1 MLGVAGG
8 PHHVLLLLLIVTSF
22 EPAPRTLPIC
32 HLANLPFVVCLASN
46 KYSRAATSSDGSC
59 IRGFWITSDG
69 HIVGRYGNG
78 STRVVIPFV
87 AVGLVVCISF
97 LAAGGRPDRHRSRT

>member
-1 MLGVAGG
+1 MLGIACSL
-8 PHHVLLLLLIVTSF
+8 HHVLLLLLVFLRLET
-22 EPAPRTLPIC
+22 APRTLPIC
-32 HLANLPFVVCLASN
+32 HLANLPFVICLASN

-78 STRVVIPFV
+78 STREVIPFV
-87 AVGLVVCISF
+87 AVGLVVYISF